1 MNVKKQ
7 KQNKAKALKYDWTLH
22 LNNHSWYA
30 IALNFIGKRGKTN
43 FISCSWWNF
52 LVFISSHR
60 WPVVVC
66 SEGCFMYLTPCDSSP
81 SPPTHKSGA
90 TTGSSHPAADSWLV
104 RMGFWRQSVAMR
116 DWLVC
121 CKLAVC
127 CPGNMR
133 NRRQVWG
140 LPGGAFLEETI

>member
-1 MNVKKQ
+1 MNVKNK
-7 KQNKAKALKYDWTLH
+7 KNKAKALKYDWTLH

-66 SEGCFMYLTPCDSSP
+66 SEGCFVYLTPCDSSP
-81 SPPTHKSGA
+81 LLLHIRVEQQQGVLIQQPTPDWSEWDSEDNLLLWETDLCAASLLSVVLA
-90 TTGSSHPAADSWLV
+90 TWGTGGRFEGS
-104 RMGFWRQSVAMR
+104 
-116 DWLVC
+116 
-121 CKLAVC
+121 
-127 CPGNMR
+127 
-133 NRRQVWG
+133 
-140 LPGGAFLEETI
+140 LEELS